1 MKKRSTLL
9 ALATVTVLAAT
20 TALLPSAL
28 ATGSHGK
35 PGGDR
40 SGRGGT
46 LDLTLLGR
54 YESGRYD
61 EGGAEITAYDSR
73 TRRVFTVN
81 AQAGTVDILDIRD
94 PAEPRGT
101 GQLATP
107 GANSVS
113 VHDGLVAVA
122 QQAGTKTDRGT
133 VAFFRASDGHK
144 LEEVRV
150 GALPDMVTFTP
161 KGDRVV
167 VANEGEPDSYCPPG
181 GTAPAGTDPVGSVGV
196 IDLDRGR
203 GGELRR
209 ATARTAGFGKWDGKK
224 EELTREGVL
233 IYGPNASVSQDIEPE
248 YVAVSQDGR
257 TAWVTLQENNAL
269 ALVDLRRAEVHKIVP
284 LGEKDHSEPGNG
296 LDASDKDGGVN
307 IRTWPVEGLYKPD
320 AIQAFTARG
329 GSGGGSGGAE
339 YTVSANEGDARD
351 WGCFAEEVRVKDVE
365 LNPKAFPDAAALQ
378 KDDALGRL
386 NITSTSPRDSRGRV
400 TELNSLG
407 GRSVSVRDAR
417 GRLVWDSGDGLEQLT
432 AKAFPRNFN
441 TDHAVNAPDSR
452 SDNKGPEPE
461 GITTGTVRGTTYAF
475 VGLERPGGIAAYD
488 LSDPRHPKAA
498 GYVNSRDFAGDPQ
511 AGTAGDLGPE
521 GVLFVAAKDSPTGD
535 ALLVVGNE
543 VSGTTA
549 IYRVGS
555 A

>member
-9 ALATVTVLAAT
+9 ALATVTVMAAT

-28 ATGSHGK
+28 ATGSHG
-35 PGGDR
+35 GGPAHQ
-40 SGRGGT
+40 GGK
-46 LDLTLLGR
+46 LDLTFLGR
-54 YESGRYD
+54 YESGKYD

-73 TRRVFTVN
+73 TRRVFTIN
-81 AQAGTVDILDIRD
+81 AQAGTVDILDIRN
-94 PAEPRGT
+94 PAEPRKT
-101 GQLATP
+101 GELATP

-122 QQAGTKTDRGT
+122 QQAGVKTDRGT
-133 VAFFRASDGHK
+133 VSFFRASDGRK
-144 LEEVRV
+144 LKEVRV

-161 KGDRVV
+161 EGDRAV

-181 GTAPAGTDPVGSVGV
+181 GEEPAGVDPVGSISV

-203 GGELRR
+203 DGDLRR
-209 ATARTAGFGKWDGKK
+209 ATARTAGFEKWDRRKN
-224 EELTREGVL
+224 ELTRDGVL

-248 YVAVSQDGR
+248 YVAVSKDGR

-269 ALVDLRRAEVHKIVP
+269 ALVDLRRAEVEKIVP
-284 LGEKDHSEPGNG
+284 LGEKDHSKRGNG
-296 LDASDKDGGVN
+296 LDASDKDGVN
-307 IRTWPVEGLYKPD
+307 IRTWPVKGLYKPD
-320 AIQAFTARG
+320 GIHAFGARG
-329 GSGGGSGGAE
+329 GE

-351 WGCFAEEVRVKDVE
+351 WDCFSEEVRVKDVE

-386 NITSTSPRDSRGRV
+386 NITSTSPRDSQGRV

-407 GRSVSVRDAR
+407 GRSISVRDER
-417 GRLVWDSGDGLEQLT
+417 GRLVWDSGDDLEQLT
-432 AKAFPRNFN
+432 AKAFPENFN
-441 TDHAVNAPDSR
+441 TDHAENAPDSR

-461 GITTGTVRGTTYAF
+461 GITTGSVRGTTYAF

-488 LSDPRHPKAA
+488 LSDPRDPKAA
-498 GYVNSRDFAGDPQ
+498 GYVNSRDFAGDPE

-521 GVLFVAAKDSPTGD
+521 GVLFVPAKDSPTGD

-543 VSGTTA
+543 VSGTTS
-549 IYRVGS
+549 IYRVGK

>member
-9 ALATVTVLAAT
+9 ALATVTVMAAT

-28 ATGSHGK
+28 ATGSHG
-35 PGGDR
+35 GGPAHQ
-40 SGRGGT
+40 GGK
-46 LDLTLLGR
+46 LDLTFLGR
-54 YESGRYD
+54 YESGKYD

-73 TRRVFTVN
+73 TRRVFTIN
-81 AQAGTVDILDIRD
+81 AQAGTVDILDIRN
-94 PAEPRGT
+94 PAEPRKT
-101 GQLATP
+101 GELATP

-122 QQAGTKTDRGT
+122 QQAEAKTDRGT
-133 VAFFRASDGHK
+133 VSFFRASDGRK
-144 LEEVRV
+144 LKEVRV

-161 KGDRVV
+161 EGDRAV

-181 GTAPAGTDPVGSVGV
+181 GEEPAGVDPVGSISV

-203 GGELRR
+203 DGDLRR
-209 ATARTAGFGKWDGKK
+209 ATARTAGFEKWDRRKN
-224 EELTREGVL
+224 ELTRDGVL

-248 YVAVSQDGR
+248 YVAVSKDGR

-269 ALVDLRRAEVHKIVP
+269 ALVDLRRAEVEKIVP
-284 LGEKDHSEPGNG
+284 LGEKDHSKRGNG
-296 LDASDKDGGVN
+296 LDASDKDGVN
-307 IRTWPVEGLYKPD
+307 IRTWPVKGLYKPD
-320 AIQAFTARG
+320 GIHAFGARG
-329 GSGGGSGGAE
+329 GE

-351 WGCFAEEVRVKDVE
+351 WDCFSEEVRVKDVE
-365 LNPKAFPDAAALQ
+365 LNPKVFPDAAALQ

-386 NITSTSPRDSRGRV
+386 NITSTSPRDSQGRV

-407 GRSVSVRDAR
+407 GRSISVRDER
-417 GRLVWDSGDGLEQLT
+417 GRLVWDSGDDLEQLT
-432 AKAFPRNFN
+432 AKAFPENFN
-441 TDHAVNAPDSR
+441 TDHAENAPDSR

-461 GITTGTVRGTTYAF
+461 GITTGSVRGTTYAF

-488 LSDPRHPKAA
+488 LSDPRDPKAA
-498 GYVNSRDFAGDPQ
+498 GYVNSRDFAGDPE

-521 GVLFVAAKDSPTGD
+521 GVLFVPAKDSPTGD

-543 VSGTTA
+543 VSGTTS
-549 IYRVGS
+549 IYRVGK

>member
-9 ALATVTVLAAT
+9 ALATVTVMAAT

-28 ATGSHGK
+28 ATGSHTK
-35 PGGDR
+35 PGHGD
-40 SGRGGT
+40 SRGGK

-54 YESGRYD
+54 YESGKYD

-73 TRRVFTVN
+73 TRRVFTIN

-94 PAEPRGT
+94 PAQPRRT

-107 GANSVS
+107 GANSVA

-122 QQAGTKTDRGT
+122 QQAEAKTDRGT
-133 VAFFRASDGHK
+133 VSFFRASDGRK
-144 LEEVRV
+144 LREVRV

-181 GTAPAGTDPVGSVGV
+181 GEEPAGIDPVGSVGV
-196 IDLDRGR
+196 VELDRGR
-203 GGELRR
+203 GGDLRR
-209 ATARTAGFGKWDGKK
+209 ATVRTAGFEKWDRKK
-224 EELTREGVL
+224 AELTRDGVL
-233 IYGPNASVSQDIEPE
+233 VYGPNASVSQDIEPE
-248 YVAVSQDGR
+248 YVAVSEDGR

-269 ALVDLRRAEVHKIVP
+269 ALVDLRRAEVERIVP
-284 LGEKDHSEPGNG
+284 LGEKDHSRPGNG
-296 LDASDKDGGVN
+296 LDASDKDGVN
-307 IRTWPVEGLYKPD
+307 IRTWPVKGLYKPD
-320 AIQAFTARG
+320 GIHAFTARG
-329 GSGGGSGGAE
+329 GE

-351 WGCFAEEVRVKDVE
+351 WDCFAEEVRVKDVE
-365 LNPKAFPDAAALQ
+365 LNPKAFPNAAALQ
-378 KDDALGRL
+378 QDDALGRL
-386 NITSTSPRDSRGRV
+386 NITSTSPRDSQGRV

-407 GRSVSVRDAR
+407 GRSVSVRDER
-417 GRLVWDSGDGLEQLT
+417 GRLVWDSGDDLEQLT
-432 AKAFPRNFN
+432 AKAFPEDFN
-441 TDHAVNAPDSR
+441 TDNAENDPDSR
-452 SDNKGPEPE
+452 SDSKGPEPE

-488 LSDPRHPKAA
+488 LSDPRRPKAA
-498 GYVNSRDFAGDPQ
+498 GYVNSRDFAGDPE

-521 GVLFVAAKDSPTGD
+521 GVLFVAAKDSPTGE

-549 IYRVGS
+549 IYRVGR
-555 A
+555 

>member
-9 ALATVTVLAAT
+9 ALATVTVMAAT
-20 TALLPSAL
+20 TALLPSAQ
-28 ATGSHGK
+28 ATGSHGGGHGHGK
-35 PGGDR
+35 PGHQ
-40 SGRGGT
+40 GGT

-54 YESGRYD
+54 YESGKFD

-73 TRRVFTVN
+73 TRKVFTIN
-81 AQAGTVDILDIRD
+81 AEAGTVDILDIRN
-94 PAEPRGT
+94 PAKPRKT
-101 GQLATP
+101 GELVTP

-122 QQAGTKTDRGT
+122 RQAEAKTDRGT
-133 VAFFRASDGHK
+133 VSFFRASDGRK
-144 LEEVRV
+144 LKEVRV

-167 VANEGEPDSYCPPG
+167 VANEGEPDSYCAPG
-181 GTAPAGTDPVGSVGV
+181 GTEPAGIDPVGSVGV

-203 GGELRR
+203 GRDGELRR
-209 ATARTAGFGKWDGKK
+209 ATVHTAGFEKWDRKKK
-224 EELTREGVL
+224 ELTGDGVL

-248 YVAVSQDGR
+248 YVAVSKDGR

-269 ALVDLRRAEVHKIVP
+269 ALVDLRRAEVEKIVP

-296 LDASDKDGGVN
+296 LDASDKDGVN
-307 IRTWPVEGLYKPD
+307 IRTWPVKGLYKPD
-320 AIQAFTARG
+320 GIHAFSARG
-329 GSGGGSGGAE
+329 DE

-351 WGCFAEEVRVKDVE
+351 WDCFAEEVRVKDVE

-378 KDDALGRL
+378 QDDALGRL
-386 NITSTSPRDSRGRV
+386 NITNTSPTDSQGRV

-407 GRSVSVRDAR
+407 GRSISVRDER
-417 GRLVWDSGDGLEQLT
+417 GRLVWDSGDDLEQLT
-432 AKAFPRNFN
+432 AKAFPADFN
-441 TDHAVNAPDSR
+441 TDNAENDPDSR
-452 SDNKGPEPE
+452 SDSKGPEPE
-461 GITTGTVRGTTYAF
+461 GITTGSVRGTTYAF

-488 LSDPRHPKAA
+488 LSDPRRPKAA
-498 GYVNSRDFAGDPQ
+498 GYVNSRDFAGDPE

-521 GVLFVAAKDSPTGD
+521 GVLFVPAKDSPTGD

-549 IYRVGS
+549 IYRVR
-555 A
+555 

>member
-9 ALATVTVLAAT
+9 ALATVTVMAAT

-28 ATGSHGK
+28 ATTGSHSK
-35 PGGDR
+35 PGHG
-40 SGRGGT
+40 SGHGGGK

-54 YESGRYD
+54 YESGKYD

-73 TRRVFTVN
+73 TRKVFTIN
-81 AQAGTVDILDIRD
+81 AQAGTVDILDIRN
-94 PAEPRGT
+94 PAKPRKT

-107 GANSVS
+107 GANSVA

-122 QQAGTKTDRGT
+122 QQAEAKTDRGT
-133 VAFFRASDGHK
+133 VSFFRASDGRK
-144 LEEVRV
+144 LKEVRV

-161 KGDRVV
+161 DGDRVV

-181 GTAPAGTDPVGSVGV
+181 GEEPAGIDPVGSVSV
-196 IDLDRGR
+196 IELDRGR
-203 GGELRR
+203 SGDLYR
-209 ATARTAGFGKWDGKK
+209 ATVRSAGFEKWDRKK
-224 EELTREGVL
+224 NELTRDGVL
-233 IYGPNASVSQDIEPE
+233 IYGPNATVSQDIEPE
-248 YVAVSQDGR
+248 YVAVAADGR

-269 ALVDLRRAEVHKIVP
+269 ALVDLRRAEVQKIVP
-284 LGEKDHSEPGNG
+284 LGEKDHSKRGNG
-296 LDASDKDGGVN
+296 LDASDKDGVN
-307 IRTWPVEGLYKPD
+307 IRTWPVKGLYKPD
-320 AIQAFTARG
+320 GIHAFQARG
-329 GSGGGSGGAE
+329 GE

-351 WGCFAEEVRVKDVE
+351 WDCFAEEVRVKDVE

-386 NITSTSPRDSRGRV
+386 NITSTSPVDSQGRV

-407 GRSVSVRDAR
+407 GRSISVRDER
-417 GRLVWDSGDGLEQLT
+417 GRLVWDSGDDLEQLT
-432 AKAFPRNFN
+432 AKAFPENFN
-441 TDHAVNAPDSR
+441 TDNAENDPDSR
-452 SDNKGPEPE
+452 SDSKGPEPE

-488 LSDPRHPKAA
+488 LSDPRSPKAA
-498 GYVNSRDFAGDPQ
+498 GYVNSRDFDGDPE

-521 GVLFVAAKDSPTGD
+521 GVLFVAAKDSPTGE

-549 IYRVGS
+549 IYRIGTK
-555 A
+555 

>member
-9 ALATVTVLAAT
+9 ALATVTVMAAT
-20 TALLPSAL
+20 TALLPSAQ
-28 ATGSHGK
+28 ATGSHAK
-35 PGGDR
+35 PGHG
-40 SGRGGT
+40 GRPGSGGT

-54 YESGRYD
+54 YESGKYD

-73 TRRVFTVN
+73 TRRVFTIN
-81 AQAGTVDILDIRD
+81 AQAGTVDILDIRN
-94 PAEPRGT
+94 PAEPRKT

-107 GANSVS
+107 GANSVA

-122 QQAGTKTDRGT
+122 QQATAKTDRGT
-133 VAFFRASDGHK
+133 VSFFRASDGRK
-144 LEEVRV
+144 LKEVRV

-161 KGDRVV
+161 EGDRVV

-181 GTAPAGTDPVGSVGV
+181 GAEPAGMDPVGSVSV

-203 GGELRR
+203 GDLRR
-209 ATARTAGFGKWDGKK
+209 ATARTAGFGEWDGKK
-224 EELTREGVL
+224 EELTKDGVL
-233 IYGPNASVSQDIEPE
+233 IYGPDASVGQDIEPE
-248 YVAVSQDGR
+248 YVAVSEDGR

-269 ALVDLRRAEVHKIVP
+269 ALVDLRRAEVEKIVP
-284 LGEKDHSEPGNG
+284 LGEKDHSKPGNG

-307 IRTWPVEGLYKPD
+307 IRTWPVKGLYKPD
-320 AIQAFTARG
+320 AIHAFTARG
-329 GSGGGSGGAE
+329 GE

-351 WGCFAEEVRVKDVE
+351 WACFSEEVRVKDVV
-365 LNPKAFPDAAALQ
+365 LNPQAFPDAAALQ
-378 KDDALGRL
+378 KDGALGRL
-386 NITSTSPRDSRGRV
+386 NITSTSPVDSQGRV

-407 GRSVSVRDAR
+407 GRSISVRDEN
-417 GRLVWDSGDGLEQLT
+417 GRLVWDSGDDLEQLT
-432 AKAFPRNFN
+432 AKAFPENFN

-488 LSDPRHPKAA
+488 LSDPHRPKAA
-498 GYVNSRDFAGDPQ
+498 GYVNSRDFAGDPK

-549 IYRVGS
+549 IYRVGN

>member
-9 ALATVTVLAAT
+9 ALATVTVMAAT

-28 ATGSHGK
+28 ATGSHTK
-35 PGGDR
+35 PGH
-40 SGRGGT
+40 GGK
-46 LDLTLLGR
+46 LDLTFLGR
-54 YESGRYD
+54 YESGKYD

-73 TRRVFTVN
+73 TRRVFTIN
-81 AQAGTVDILDIRD
+81 AQAGTVDILDIRN
-94 PAEPRGT
+94 PAEPRRT

-107 GANSVS
+107 GANSVA

-122 QQAGTKTDRGT
+122 QQAEAKTDRGT
-133 VAFFRASDGHK
+133 VSFFRASDGRK
-144 LEEVRV
+144 LKEVRV

-167 VANEGEPDSYCPPG
+167 IANEGEPDSYCPPG
-181 GTAPAGTDPVGSVGV
+181 GEEPAGIDPVGSISVV
-196 IDLDRGR
+196 ELDRGR
-203 GGELRR
+203 GGDLRG
-209 ATARTAGFGKWDGKK
+209 ATVRTAGFEKWDRKK
-224 EELTREGVL
+224 AELTRDGVL

-248 YVAVSQDGR
+248 YVAVSEDGR

-269 ALVDLRRAEVHKIVP
+269 ALVDLRRAEVEKIVP
-284 LGEKDHSEPGNG
+284 LGKKDHSRPGNG
-296 LDASDKDGGVN
+296 LDASDKDGVN
-307 IRTWPVEGLYKPD
+307 IRTWPVKGLYKPD
-320 AIQAFTARG
+320 GIHAFTARG
-329 GSGGGSGGAE
+329 GE

-351 WGCFAEEVRVKDVE
+351 WDCFAEEVRVKDVE

-407 GRSVSVRDAR
+407 GRSISVRDER
-417 GRLVWDSGDGLEQLT
+417 GRLVWDSGDDLEQLT
-432 AKAFPRNFN
+432 AKAFGENFN
-441 TDHAVNAPDSR
+441 TDHAENAPDSR
-452 SDNKGPEPE
+452 SDSKGPEPE

-475 VGLERPGGIAAYD
+475 VGLERVGGIAAYD
-488 LSDPRHPKAA
+488 LSDPRRPKAA
-498 GYVNSRDFAGDPQ
+498 GYVNSRDFAGDPE

-549 IYRVGS
+549 IYRVGR
-555 A
+555 

>member
-9 ALATVTVLAAT
+9 ALATVTVMAAT

-28 ATGSHGK
+28 ATGSHPK
-35 PGGDR
+35 PGHGD
-40 SGRGGT
+40 SHGGK
-46 LDLTLLGR
+46 LDLTFLGR
-54 YESGRYD
+54 YESGKYD

-73 TRRVFTVN
+73 TRRVFTIN
-81 AQAGTVDILDIRD
+81 AQAGTVDILDIRN
-94 PAEPRGT
+94 PAEPRRT

-107 GANSVS
+107 GANSVA
-113 VHDGLVAVA
+113 VHGGLVAVA
-122 QQAGTKTDRGT
+122 QQAAAKTDRGT
-133 VAFFRASDGHK
+133 VSFFRASDGRK
-144 LEEVRV
+144 LKEVRV

-181 GTAPAGTDPVGSVGV
+181 GEEPAGIDPVGSLSVV
-196 IDLDRGR
+196 ELDRGR
-203 GGELRR
+203 GGDLRG
-209 ATARTAGFGKWDGKK
+209 ATVRTAGFEKWDRKK
-224 EELTREGVL
+224 AELTRDRVL

-248 YVAVSQDGR
+248 YVAVSEDGR
-257 TAWVTLQENNAL
+257 SAWVTLQENNAL
-269 ALVDLRRAEVHKIVP
+269 ALVDLRRAEVEKIVP
-284 LGEKDHSEPGNG
+284 LGKKDHSRPGNG
-296 LDASDKDGGVN
+296 LDASDKDGVN
-307 IRTWPVEGLYKPD
+307 IRTWPVKGLYKPD
-320 AIQAFTARG
+320 GIHAFTARG
-329 GSGGGSGGAE
+329 GE

-351 WGCFAEEVRVKDVE
+351 WDCFAEEVRIKDVE

-386 NITSTSPRDSRGRV
+386 NITSTSPRDSQGRV

-407 GRSVSVRDAR
+407 GRSISVRDER
-417 GRLVWDSGDGLEQLT
+417 GRLVWDSGDDLEQLT
-432 AKAFPRNFN
+432 AKAFPENFN
-441 TDHAVNAPDSR
+441 TDHAENDPDSR
-452 SDNKGPEPE
+452 SDSKGPEPE

-475 VGLERPGGIAAYD
+475 VGLERVGGIAAYD
-488 LSDPRHPKAA
+488 LSDPRRPKAA
-498 GYVNSRDFAGDPQ
+498 GYVNSRDFAGDPE

-549 IYRVGS
+549 IYRVGR
-555 A
+555 

>member
-9 ALATVTVLAAT
+9 ALATVTVMAAT
-20 TALLPSAL
+20 TALLPSAQ
-28 ATGSHGK
+28 ATGSHGSHGK
-35 PGGDR
+35 PGHGD
-40 SGRGGT
+40 SHGGT

-54 YESGRYD
+54 YESGKYD
-61 EGGAEITAYDSR
+61 EGGAEITAYDAR
-73 TRRVFTVN
+73 TRRVFTIN
-81 AQAGTVDILDIRD
+81 AQAGTVDILDIRN
-94 PAEPRGT
+94 PAEPRRT

-122 QQAGTKTDRGT
+122 QQAGAKTDRGT
-133 VAFFRASDGHK
+133 VSFFRASDGRK
-144 LEEVRV
+144 LKEVRV

-161 KGDRVV
+161 EGDRVV

-181 GTAPAGTDPVGSVGV
+181 GEEPAGTDPVGSISV

-203 GGELRR
+203 GGDLRR
-209 ATARTAGFGKWDGKK
+209 ATARTAGFEKWDRKK
-224 EELTREGVL
+224 KDLTRDGVL

-248 YVAVSQDGR
+248 YVAVSEDGR

-269 ALVDLRRAEVHKIVP
+269 ALVDLRRAEVQKIVP
-284 LGEKDHSEPGNG
+284 LGEKDHSRPGNG
-296 LDASDKDGGVN
+296 LDASDKDGVN
-307 IRTWPVEGLYKPD
+307 IRTWQVKGLYKPD
-320 AIQAFTARG
+320 GIHAFTARS
-329 GSGGGSGGAE
+329 GSSRGE

-351 WGCFAEEVRVKDVE
+351 WDCFAEEVRVKDVE

-386 NITSTSPRDSRGRV
+386 NITSTSPVDSQGRV

-407 GRSVSVRDAR
+407 GRSISVRDER
-417 GRLVWDSGDGLEQLT
+417 GRLVWDSGDDLEQLT
-432 AKAFPRNFN
+432 AKAFPENFN
-441 TDHAVNAPDSR
+441 TDNAENDPDSR
-452 SDNKGPEPE
+452 SDSKGPEPE
-461 GITTGTVRGTTYAF
+461 GITTGSVRGTTYAF

-488 LSDPRHPKAA
+488 LSDPRRPKAA
-498 GYVNSRDFAGDPQ
+498 GYVNSRDFDGDPE

-521 GVLFVAAKDSPTGD
+521 GVLFVAAKDSPTGE

-543 VSGTTA
+543 VSGTTSV
-549 IYRVGS
+549 YRVGK

>member
-9 ALATVTVLAAT
+9 ALATVTVMAAT

-28 ATGSHGK
+28 ATGSHTK
-35 PGGDR
+35 PGQ
-40 SGRGGT
+40 GGK
-46 LDLTLLGR
+46 LDLTFLGR
-54 YESGRYD
+54 YESGKYD
-61 EGGAEITAYDSR
+61 EGGAEITAYDSK
-73 TRRVFTVN
+73 TRKVFTIN
-81 AQAGTVDILDIRD
+81 AQAGTVDILDIRN
-94 PAEPRGT
+94 PAKPRKT

-113 VHDGLVAVA
+113 IHDGLVAVA
-122 QQAGTKTDRGT
+122 QQAEAKTDRGT
-133 VAFFRASDGHK
+133 VAFFRASDGRK
-144 LEEVRV
+144 LKEVRV

-181 GTAPAGTDPVGSVGV
+181 GEEPAGVDPVGSVSV

-203 GGELRR
+203 GGDLRR
-209 ATARTAGFGKWDGKK
+209 ATARTAGFEKWDRKK
-224 EELTREGVL
+224 DELTRDGVL

-248 YVAVSQDGR
+248 YVAVSKDGR

-269 ALVDLRRAEVHKIVP
+269 ALVDLRRAEVEKIVP
-284 LGEKDHSEPGNG
+284 LGKKDHSKPGNG
-296 LDASDKDGGVN
+296 LDASDKDGGAN
-307 IRTWPVEGLYKPD
+307 IRTWPVKGLYKPD
-320 AIQAFTARG
+320 GIHAFTARG
-329 GSGGGSGGAE
+329 GE

-351 WGCFAEEVRVKDVE
+351 WDCYAEEVRVKDVE

-386 NITSTSPRDSRGRV
+386 NITTTSPTDSQGRV

-407 GRSVSVRDAR
+407 GRSISVRDER
-417 GRLVWDSGDGLEQLT
+417 GRLVWDSGDDLEQLT
-432 AKAFPRNFN
+432 AKAFGKNFN
-441 TDHAVNAPDSR
+441 TDHAENAPDSR

-461 GITTGTVRGTTYAF
+461 GITTGSVRGTTYAF
-475 VGLERPGGIAAYD
+475 VGLERIGGIAAYE
-488 LSDPRHPKAA
+488 LSDPRRPKAA
-498 GYVNSRDFAGDPQ
+498 GYVNSRDFEGDPE

-543 VSGTTA
+543 VSGTTS
-549 IYRVGS
+549 IYRVG
-555 A
+555 

>member
-9 ALATVTVLAAT
+9 ALATVTVMAAT

-35 PGGDR
+35 PGHG
-40 SGRGGT
+40 GGHGGT

-54 YESGRYD
+54 YESGKYD

-73 TRRVFTVN
+73 TRRVFTIN
-81 AQAGTVDILDIRD
+81 AQAGTVDILDIRN
-94 PAEPRGT
+94 PAKPRKT

-113 VHDGLVAVA
+113 IHDGLVAVA
-122 QQAGTKTDRGT
+122 QQAEAKTDRGT
-133 VAFFRASDGHK
+133 VSFFRAFDGRK
-144 LEEVRV
+144 LKEVRV

-161 KGDRVV
+161 EGDRVV

-181 GTAPAGTDPVGSVGV
+181 GEEPAGTDPVGSVSV

-203 GGELRR
+203 NGDLRR
-209 ATARTAGFGKWDGKK
+209 ATARTAGFEKWDRRKN
-224 EELTREGVL
+224 ELIRDGVL

-248 YVAVSQDGR
+248 YVAVSKDGR

-269 ALVDLRRAEVHKIVP
+269 ALLDLRRAEVEKIVP
-284 LGEKDHSEPGNG
+284 LGEKDHSKRGNG
-296 LDASDKDGGVN
+296 LDASDKDGVN
-307 IRTWPVEGLYKPD
+307 IRTWPVKGLYKPD
-320 AIQAFTARG
+320 GIHAFGARG
-329 GSGGGSGGAE
+329 GE

-351 WGCFAEEVRVKDVE
+351 WDCFSEEVRVKDVE

-378 KDDALGRL
+378 QDGALGRL
-386 NITSTSPRDSRGRV
+386 NITSTSPTDSQGRV

-407 GRSVSVRDAR
+407 GRSISVRDER
-417 GRLVWDSGDGLEQLT
+417 GRLVWDSGDDLEQLT
-432 AKAFPRNFN
+432 AKAFPENFN
-441 TDHAVNAPDSR
+441 TDNAENDPDSR
-452 SDNKGPEPE
+452 SDSKGPEPE
-461 GITTGTVRGTTYAF
+461 GITTGSVRGTTYAF

-488 LSDPRHPKAA
+488 LSDPRRPKAA
-498 GYVNSRDFAGDPQ
+498 GYVNSRDFDGDPE

-521 GVLFVAAKDSPTGD
+521 GVLFVPAKDSPTGD

-543 VSGTTA
+543 ISGTTSV
-549 IYRVGS
+549 YRVRT

>member
-1 MKKRSTLL
+1 MKKRSTIL
-9 ALATVTVLAAT
+9 ALATVTVMAAT

-28 ATGSHGK
+28 ATGSHTG
-35 PGGDR
+35 P
-40 SGRGGT
+40 GRGDSHGGK

-54 YESGRYD
+54 YESGKYD

-73 TRRVFTVN
+73 TRRVFTIN
-81 AQAGTVDILDIRD
+81 AQAGTVDILDIRN
-94 PAEPRGT
+94 PAEPRKT
-101 GQLATP
+101 GELVTP
-107 GANSVS
+107 GANSVA
-113 VHDGLVAVA
+113 VHDGLIAVA

-133 VAFFRASDGHK
+133 VAFFRASDGRK
-144 LEEVRV
+144 LDEVRV

-181 GTAPAGTDPVGSVGV
+181 GEEPAGIDPIGSVSV
-196 IDLDRGR
+196 VDLDRGR

-209 ATARTAGFGKWDGKK
+209 ATVRTAGFEKWDRKK
-224 EELTREGVL
+224 EQLTRDGVL

-248 YVAVSQDGR
+248 YVAVSKDGR

-269 ALVDLRRAEVHKIVP
+269 ALVDLRRAEVEKIVP
-284 LGEKDHSEPGNG
+284 LGEKDHSRPGNG

-307 IRTWPVEGLYKPD
+307 IRTWPVKGLYKPD
-320 AIQAFTARG
+320 GISAFTSRG
-329 GSGGGSGGAE
+329 GE

-351 WGCFAEEVRVKDVE
+351 WDCFAEEVRVKDVE
-365 LNPKAFPDAAALQ
+365 LNPEAFPDAAALQ
-378 KDDALGRL
+378 KDGALGRL
-386 NITSTSPRDSRGRV
+386 NITTTSPRDSQGRV

-407 GRSVSVRDAR
+407 GRSISVRDER
-417 GRLVWDSGDGLEQLT
+417 GRLVWDSGDDLEQLT
-432 AKAFPRNFN
+432 AEAFPENFN
-441 TDHAVNAPDSR
+441 TDHAENAPDSR

-475 VGLERPGGIAAYD
+475 VGLERVGGIAAYD
-488 LSDPRHPKAA
+488 LSDPRRPKAA
-498 GYVNSRDFAGDPQ
+498 GYVNSRDFAGDPE

-535 ALLVVGNE
+535 SLLVVGNE
-543 VSGTTA
+543 VSGTTSV
-549 IYRVGS
+549 YRVGR
-555 A
+555 

>member
-9 ALATVTVLAAT
+9 ALATVTVMAAT

-28 ATGSHGK
+28 ATGSHTK
-35 PGGDR
+35 PGH
-40 SGRGGT
+40 GGK
-46 LDLTLLGR
+46 LDLTFLGR
-54 YESGRYD
+54 YESGKYD

-73 TRRVFTVN
+73 TRRVFTIN
-81 AQAGTVDILDIRD
+81 AQAGTVDILDIRN
-94 PAEPRGT
+94 PAEPRRT

-107 GANSVS
+107 GANSVA

-122 QQAGTKTDRGT
+122 QQAEAKTDRGT
-133 VAFFRASDGHK
+133 VSFFRASDGRK
-144 LEEVRV
+144 LKEVRV

-167 VANEGEPDSYCPPG
+167 IANEGEPDSYCPPG
-181 GTAPAGTDPVGSVGV
+181 GEEPAGIDPVGSISVV
-196 IDLDRGR
+196 ELDRGR
-203 GGELRR
+203 GGDLRG
-209 ATARTAGFGKWDGKK
+209 ATVRTAGFEKWDRKK
-224 EELTREGVL
+224 AELTRDGVL

-248 YVAVSQDGR
+248 YVAVSEDGR

-269 ALVDLRRAEVHKIVP
+269 ALVDLRRAEVEKIVP
-284 LGEKDHSEPGNG
+284 LGKKDHSRPGNG
-296 LDASDKDGGVN
+296 LDASDKDGVN
-307 IRTWPVEGLYKPD
+307 IRTWPVKGLYKPD
-320 AIQAFTARG
+320 GIHAFTARG
-329 GSGGGSGGAE
+329 GE

-351 WGCFAEEVRVKDVE
+351 WDCFAEEVRVKDVE

-386 NITSTSPRDSRGRV
+386 NITSTSPRDSQGRV

-407 GRSVSVRDAR
+407 GRSISVRDER
-417 GRLVWDSGDGLEQLT
+417 GRLVWDSGDDLEQLT
-432 AKAFPRNFN
+432 AKAFGENFN
-441 TDHAVNAPDSR
+441 TDHAENDPDSR
-452 SDNKGPEPE
+452 SDSKGPEPE

-475 VGLERPGGIAAYD
+475 VGLERVGGIAAYD
-488 LSDPRHPKAA
+488 LSDPRRPKAA
-498 GYVNSRDFAGDPQ
+498 GYVNSRDFAGDPE

-549 IYRVGS
+549 IYRVGR
-555 A
+555 

>member
-9 ALATVTVLAAT
+9 ALATVTVMAAT

-28 ATGSHGK
+28 ATGSHTK
-35 PGGDR
+35 PGHGD
-40 SGRGGT
+40 SRGGK

-54 YESGRYD
+54 YESGKYD

-73 TRRVFTVN
+73 TRRVFTIN

-94 PAEPRGT
+94 PAQPRRT

-107 GANSVS
+107 GANSVA

-122 QQAGTKTDRGT
+122 QQAEAKTDRGT
-133 VAFFRASDGHK
+133 VSFFRAFDGRK
-144 LEEVRV
+144 LREVRV

-181 GTAPAGTDPVGSVGV
+181 GEEPAGIDPVGSVGV
-196 IDLDRGR
+196 VELDRGR
-203 GGELRR
+203 GGDLRR
-209 ATARTAGFGKWDGKK
+209 ATVRTAGFEKWDRKK
-224 EELTREGVL
+224 AELTRDGVL
-233 IYGPNASVSQDIEPE
+233 VYGPNASVSQDIEPE
-248 YVAVSQDGR
+248 YVAVSEDGR

-269 ALVDLRRAEVHKIVP
+269 ALVDLRRAEVEKIVP
-284 LGEKDHSEPGNG
+284 LGEKDHSRPGNG
-296 LDASDKDGGVN
+296 LDASDKDGVN
-307 IRTWPVEGLYKPD
+307 IRTWPVKGLYKPD
-320 AIQAFTARG
+320 GIHAFTARG
-329 GSGGGSGGAE
+329 GE

-351 WGCFAEEVRVKDVE
+351 WDCFAEEVRVKDVE
-365 LNPKAFPDAAALQ
+365 LNPKAFPNAAALQ
-378 KDDALGRL
+378 QDDALGRL
-386 NITSTSPRDSRGRV
+386 NITSTSPRDSQGRV

-407 GRSVSVRDAR
+407 GRSISVRDER
-417 GRLVWDSGDGLEQLT
+417 GRLVWDSGDDLEQLT
-432 AKAFPRNFN
+432 AKAFPEDFN
-441 TDHAVNAPDSR
+441 TDNAENDPDSR
-452 SDNKGPEPE
+452 SDSKGPEPE

-488 LSDPRHPKAA
+488 LSDPRRPKAA
-498 GYVNSRDFAGDPQ
+498 GYVNSRDFAGDPE

-521 GVLFVAAKDSPTGD
+521 GVLFVAAKDSPTGE

-549 IYRVGS
+549 IYRVGR
-555 A
+555 